1 MEGQGSLPTTATSTC
16 IFFNFPEAT
25 LHLCNVLFVFFVS
38 QGLYRRDERNGPGV
52 MTYANNEQDVG
63 LWSGQRLIK
72 LCSVMDTAF
81 LFQHFSN
88 YNVNAGN
95 NLSAKV
101 RRANTAKE
109 GTRNSRPSLQD
120 CEADDNN
127 KLLSQIPNSFSYS
140 DILEG
145 IRGDKGPKG
154 PVERDSEEFLTAAG
168 AGDCIKVR
176 SLIESGSVHVDVAD
190 KTGYTA
196 LLAASVSVQFYFLKV
211 I

>member
-1 MEGQGSLPTTATSTC
+1 M
-16 IFFNFPEAT
+16 
-25 LHLCNVLFVFFVS
+25 
-38 QGLYRRDERNGPGV
+38 RDGPGI
-52 MTYANNEQDVG
+52 MTYSNDEHDIGHWNGE
-63 LWSGQRLIK
+63 RLIK
-72 LCSVMDTAF
+72 LCSVMDSAF
-81 LFQHFSN
+81 LFQHYSN

-109 GTRNSRPSLQD
+109 GTRNSMPSLQD
-120 CEADDNN
+120 FEENGNN
-127 KLLSQIPNSFSYS
+127 KLLSQIPNWFPYS

-154 PVERDSEEFLTAAG
+154 PVEQASEEFLRAAA

-196 LLAASVSVQFYFLKV
+196 LLAASVSTVCEL
-211 I
+211 

>member
-1 MEGQGSLPTTATSTC
+1 MQR
-16 IFFNFPEAT
+16 
-25 LHLCNVLFVFFVS
+25 LCNVLFFSLFFPFFP
-38 QGLYRRDERNGPGV
+38 QGLYRRDERDGPGV
-52 MTYANNEQDVG
+52 MVYSNNEQDVG
-63 LWSGQRLIK
+63 LWCGQRLIK

-120 CEADDNN
+120 FEADDNN

-154 PVERDSEEFLTAAG
+154 PVERDSEEFLRAAG
-168 AGDCIKVR
+168 AGDCIKVK

-196 LLAASVSVQFYFLKV
+196 LLAASVSMQFYFLKV
-211 I
+211 F